1 MDNNVMMETGAAPSA
16 QTTDVDVLVV
26 GAGFAGLYQ
35 LHKLRQAGFRVKVIE
50 AGSDIGGIW
59 HWNRYP
65 GARVDSH
72 GAIYQYSDP
81 ELWKDWAYKE
91 LYPGWEELRAYFDHV
106 DAKWDLRKDVVLST
120 RVTGA
125 DFDES
130 TRKWTV
136 HTDKGGD
143 YVARSFVLC
152 TGFASKPYIPEFE
165 GMKDF
170 KGEIHHTGLWPQQG
184 VDMRGKRVAVI
195 GMGASGVQVMQ
206 EAGAEAKHVTHFLRT
221 PCLAIP
227 MWQRQMTEADNEEMR
242 KHLPEDMM
250 KRKQTFGGFNYDF
263 QDVGVYEVDDAK
275 REEMFESIWKTGG
288 FWWWLNNFKDVLFD
302 ERSNRAQYDFWRK
315 KVLARIKDPR
325 LAEIY
330 APEQPPH
337 PYGVKRPSLEQNFY
351 EVVQQDNVD
360 VVDLKQEPIVRFTE
374 KGIQTTKGEYEFDII
389 VLATGFDAVSGGLT
403 QLDIRGTA
411 GRTLG
416 EKWRDGVRTHLG
428 MASREFPN
436 LYFIYG
442 PQSPSGFCNGPT
454 AAEAQGDELVKL
466 LVKFRDAGIT
476 RVEAKADAEEAWRNH
491 CKMVA
496 DMTLFPKADSWY
508 MGANIPGKPRELLMY
523 PSGLPA
529 YLQACEDSI
538 EKDFAG
544 FEVSR

>member
-1 MDNNVMMETGAAPSA
+1 MDNNVIMETGAAPSV

-72 GAIYQYSDP
+72 GAMYQYSDP
-81 ELWKDWAYKE
+81 DLWKDWAYKE

-206 EAGAEAKHVTHFLRT
+206 EAGAEAKRVTHFLRT

-227 MWQRQMTEADNEEMR
+227 MWQRQMTEVDNEEMR

-275 REEMFESIWKTGG
+275 REEMFESIWKAGG
-288 FWWWLNNFKDVLFD
+288 FWWWLNNFNDVLFD

-538 EKDFAG
+538 SKHFAG